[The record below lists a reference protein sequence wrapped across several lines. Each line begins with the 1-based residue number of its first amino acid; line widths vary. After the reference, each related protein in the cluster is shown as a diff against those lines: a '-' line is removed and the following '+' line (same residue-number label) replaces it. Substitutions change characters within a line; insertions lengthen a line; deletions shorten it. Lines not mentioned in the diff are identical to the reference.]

1 MCKESY
7 ADNPHEEATIREFE
21 RDYHPQKS
29 IWWYTR
35 DSCLYRILNKA
46 LRLQDIDPIFSMRF
60 FIKDISQQLKDEHRK
75 FVKKKGV
82 IRVYRGQAV
91 STEEMNKL
99 RCGEGQLISFNSF
112 LSTSLN
118 KDEAL
123 MFARQIVSSDTLHR
137 VFFEIK
143 VDTRLETRAFADISD
158 MSYFHS
164 EQEVL
169 FTLGSVFRLENVM
182 FDEREAL
189 WCVRLTLCNE
199 DDQDM
204 KEMYEHQK
212 ESVGGGDEQASLLS
226 LGSVLYHMGEFEKA
240 KQYYTRVLDELS
252 DDDINVAVYHYRLGE
267 VSASQGEYDV
277 ALDHLNEA
285 VKLYKKF
292 QHAHDTLDIAYCYY
306 WIGAVHK
313 YKEEYETA
321 LSYLNKDLAIK
332 QAKLPANHVQTA
344 GTLLEI
350 GNVHYLQS
358 DNDSALS
365 YHQRALVM
373 FKKVLPPTHSYIS
386 SSLVSTGHVYFGKK
400 EYDRALD
407 YYNQSLQMHRKSLP
421 PDHPDV
427 ATTYHSI
434 GRVYEDKNDLTRA
447 LEYFEKC
454 LVIRKKSLSPSHPYI
469 QNVTDDIRRLKSK

>member
-1 MCKESY
+1 MCRESY
-7 ADNPHEEATIREFE
+7 ADNPHEEAMIREFE
-21 RDYHPQKS
+21 RDYHPQRS

-46 LRLQDIDPIFSMRF
+46 LRLQDIDLLFSMRF

-75 FVKKKGV
+75 FAGKNGV
-82 IRVYRGQAV
+82 MRVYRGQAV
-91 STEEMNKL
+91 ATEEINKL

-118 KDEAL
+118 KDAAL
-123 MFARQIVSSDTLHR
+123 IFARQIAPADTLQR

-158 MSYFHS
+158 MSFFHN

-182 FDEREAL
+182 FDEREAV

-204 KEMYEHQK
+204 KDMYAYQK
-212 ESVGGGDEQASLLS
+212 KSVGGGDEQASLLS
-226 LGSVLYHMGEFEKA
+226 LGRILFDMGQLEKA
-240 KQYYTRVLDELS
+240 KQYYARVLDELS
-252 DDDINVAVYHYRLGE
+252 DNDIKVAECHQRLGE
-267 VSASQGEYDV
+267 VSAEQGEYDV

-292 QHAHDTLDIAYCYY
+292 QHAHDTLDIANCYY
-306 WIGAVHK
+306 WIGEVHFQ
-313 YKEEYETA
+313 KEEYETA
-321 LSYLNKDLAIK
+321 LSYFNKDLAIK
-332 QAKLPANHVQTA
+332 QAKLPADHFQTA
-344 GTLLEI
+344 HTLREI
-350 GNVHYLQS
+350 GNVHYQQR
-358 DNDSALS
+358 DYDSALS

-373 FKKVLPPTHSYIS
+373 YKKVLPPTHSAILG
-386 SSLVSTGHVYFGKK
+386 SLLETGHVYLDKK

-407 YYNQSLQMHRKSLP
+407 YYNQSLQIKRKSLP

-427 ATTYHSI
+427 ATTYYSI
-434 GRVYEDKNDLTRA
+434 GRVYEEKNDSTRA

-454 LVIRKKSLSPSHPYI
+454 VAIWKKSLPPSHPLI
-469 QNVTDDIRRLKSK
+469 QRVSDDIRRMKSK

>member
-7 ADNPHEEATIREFE
+7 ADNPHEEAMIREFE
-21 RDYHPQKS
+21 RDYHPQMS

-46 LRLQDIDPIFSMRF
+46 LRLQDIDLLFSMRF
-60 FIKDISQQLKDEHRK
+60 FIKDISQQLTDEHRK
-75 FVKKKGV
+75 FARKKGV
-82 IRVYRGQAV
+82 IRAYRGQAV
-91 STEEMNKL
+91 ATEEMNKL

-123 MFARQIVSSDTLHR
+123 IFARQIVSSDTLQR

-158 MSYFHS
+158 MSYFQS
-164 EQEVL
+164 EKEVL

-199 DDQDM
+199 DDQNI
-204 KEMYEHQK
+204 KEMYAYQK
-212 ESVGGGDEQASLLS
+212 KSVGGGDEQASLVS
-226 LGSVLYHMGEFEKA
+226 LGLILFEMGEYEKA

-252 DDDINVAVYHYRLGE
+252 DDDINVALCHRRLGE

-292 QHAHDTLDIAYCYY
+292 QHAHVTLDIAYCYD
-306 WIGAVHK
+306 WIGIVHRE
-313 YKEEYETA
+313 KEEYETA
-321 LSYLNKDLAIK
+321 LSYSHKALTIK
-332 QAKLPANHVQTA
+332 QAKLPADHVETA
-344 GTLLEI
+344 HTLCQI
-350 GNVHYLQS
+350 GNVHYGQR
-358 DNDSALS
+358 DYDSALS
-365 YHQRALVM
+365 YDHRALIM
-373 FKKVLPPTHSYIS
+373 YKVLPPTYSYIS
-386 SSLVSTGHVYFGKK
+386 SSLAETGHVV
-400 EYDRALD
+400 EL
-407 YYNQSLQMHRKSLP
+407 
-421 PDHPDV
+421 
-427 ATTYHSI
+427 I
-434 GRVYEDKNDLTRA
+434 
-447 LEYFEKC
+447 
-454 LVIRKKSLSPSHPYI
+454 
-469 QNVTDDIRRLKSK
+469 

>member
-7 ADNPHEEATIREFE
+7 ADNPYEEATIREFE
-21 RDYHPQKS
+21 RDYHSQKS

-46 LRLQDIDPIFSMRF
+46 LRLQDIDLLFSMRF
-60 FIKDISQQLKDEHRK
+60 LIKDISQQLKDEHRK

-99 RCGEGQLISFNSF
+99 RCGEGQLISFNNF

-118 KDEAL
+118 KVEAL
-123 MFARQIVSSDTLHR
+123 MFAR
-137 VFFEIK
+137 
-143 VDTRLETRAFADISD
+143 
-158 MSYFHS
+158 
-164 EQEVL
+164 QEVL

-189 WCVRLTLCNE
+189 WCARLTLCNE

-212 ESVGGGDEQASLLS
+212 KSVGGGDEQASLLS
-226 LGSVLYHMGEFEKA
+226 LGFLLANMGKYEKA
-240 KQYYTRVLDELS
+240 KQYYTRVLDELN
-252 DDDINVAVYHYRLGE
+252 DDDMNVAECYQRLGE

-292 QHAHDTLDIAYCYY
+292 QHAHDTLDIGYCYY
-306 WIGAVHK
+306 WIGRVYLHK
-313 YKEEYETA
+313 EDYETA
-321 LSYLNKDLAIK
+321 LSYLNKDLAIT
-332 QAKLPANHVQTA
+332 QAKLPAHHVETA
-344 GTLLEI
+344 WTLREI
-350 GNVHYLQS
+350 GNVHYYQG

-373 FKKVLPPTHSYIS
+373 YKKVLPPTHSDIS
-386 SSLVSTGHVYFGKK
+386 GSLTETGHVYLDKK

-407 YYNQSLQMHRKSLP
+407 YHNQSLQMHRKSLP

-427 ATTYHSI
+427 ATSYHSI

-454 LVIRKKSLSPSHPYI
+454 LVIRKKSLPPSHPYI
-469 QNVTDDIRRLKSK
+469 QSVSDVIRRVKSK